1 MLIIL
6 CYNKEGE
13 NMKDALHELANKIQ
27 NFKNDIL
34 NEEAT
39 KNSCILPFL
48 SILGYDIHNPQ
59 EVIPEYNADIGIK
72 NGEKVDFTIAI
83 DNEASILVEA
93 KTIGTNL
100 NKHYSQL
107 FRYFSVVDGAKV
119 GILTDGVEYKFYTDI
134 KIPNKM
140 DQEPFFVFNIFN
152 FNEKDYKYLTK
163 FKKENFN
170 VNKIKKVAEKLYYE
184 QEIDKVVSNLLAN
197 PNDEFVNLI
206 LSEFYDGAKTS
217 KIRKNVKPMVVKAI
231 EKYKNNSNIN
241 PKVVESD
248 ITEEAQE
255 NPVVKT
261 INIRLADI
269 DRNEFNFIAIHNVT
283 YNGQPLKEEKNITQY
298 YLRLLEMLL
307 ADYKLEV
314 EDIMNQ
320 LQANSENNFMLYNS
334 DEKMRMPYRL
344 ANGYVVN
351 THCDTFCK
359 IVRLSKIVKGLNE
372 KVDIEITYSKN
383 SNKHI

>member
-1 MLIIL
+1 
-6 CYNKEGE
+6 
-13 NMKDALHELANKIQ
+13 MKDALHELANKIQ
-27 NFKNDIL
+27 NFKNNIL

-83 DNEASILVEA
+83 DNEASILVET

-119 GILTDGVEYKFYTDI
+119 GILTDGVEYQFYTDI

-152 FNEKDYKYLTK
+152 FNDKDYKYLTK

-170 VNKIKKVAEKLYYE
+170 VNKIKKAAEKLYYE
-184 QEIDKVVSNLLAN
+184 QEIDQVVSNLLAN
-197 PNDEFVNLI
+197 PNVEFVNLI
-206 LSEFYDGAKTS
+206 LSEFYDGPKTS
-217 KIRKNVKPMVVKAI
+217 IIRNNVKPMVVKAI
-231 EKYKNNSNIN
+231 KKYVNNSNSN
-241 PKVVESD
+241 SKPVEAKLLDNEVNSYS
-248 ITEEAQE
+248 
-255 NPVVKT
+255 NMKT
-261 INIRLADI
+261 INIRIKDI
-269 DRNEFNFIAIHNVT
+269 DPNEFNSITIHNVT
-283 YNGQPLKEEKNITQY
+283 YNGQSLKEEKSVTQY

-307 ADYKLEV
+307 ADYELEV
-314 EDIMNQ
+314 VAIMNQ
-320 LQANSENNFMLYNS
+320 LQANSETNFMLYKS

-351 THCDTFCK
+351 TNYNTFYK
-359 IVRLSKIVKGLNE
+359 IDRLSKIVKGLNE
-372 KVDIEITYSKN
+372 KVDIEITYSKIL
-383 SNKHI
+383 NKNI

>member
-1 MLIIL
+1 
-6 CYNKEGE
+6 
-13 NMKDALHELANKIQ
+13 MKDALHELANKIQ

-119 GILTDGVEYKFYTDI
+119 GILTDGVEYQFYTDI

-152 FNEKDYKYLTK
+152 FNDKDYKYLTK

-170 VNKIKKVAEKLYYE
+170 VNKIKKAAEKLYYE

-197 PNDEFVNLI
+197 PSDDFVNLI
-206 LSEFYDGAKTS
+206 LSEIYDGRKTPL
-217 KIRKNVKPMVVKAI
+217 IRNTVQPMVVKAI
-231 EKYKNNSNIN
+231 KKYVNNSNSN
-241 PKVVESD
+241 SKPVEAKLLDNEVNTDS
-248 ITEEAQE
+248 TA
-255 NPVVKT
+255 KT
-261 INIRLADI
+261 INIRIEDI
-269 DRNEFNFIAIHNVT
+269 DRKEFNSITIHDVA
-283 YNGQPLKEEKNITQY
+283 YNGQSLKEEKNLTQY
-298 YLRLLEMLL
+298 YLRLIEMLL
-307 ADYKLEV
+307 DNYEEEIVA
-314 EDIMNQ
+314 IMNQ
-320 LQANSENNFMLYNS
+320 LQANREINFILYNS
-334 DEKMRMPYRL
+334 DEKMLMPKRL

-351 THCDTFCK
+351 TNYDTFTK
-359 IVRLSKIVKGLNE
+359 IDCLSKIIKGLND

-383 SNKHI
+383 VKK

>member
-1 MLIIL
+1 M
-6 CYNKEGE
+6 KE
-13 NMKDALHELANKIQ
+13 ALHELANKIQ

-119 GILTDGVEYKFYTDI
+119 GILTDGVEYQFYTDI
-134 KIPNKM
+134 KIQNKM
-140 DQEPFFVFNIFN
+140 DQEPFFVFNIFSVN
-152 FNEKDYKYLTK
+152 DKDYKYLTK

-184 QEIDKVVSNLLAN
+184 QEIDQAVSNLLAN
-197 PNDEFVNLI
+197 PNDEFVKLI

-217 KIRKNVKPMVVKAI
+217 KILNNVKPMVVKAI
-231 EKYKNNSNIN
+231 EKSKNNFNKN
-241 PKVVESD
+241 TKVVESD
-248 ITEEAQE
+248 TTEEVQE

-269 DRNEFNFIAIHNVT
+269 DKNEFNSITIHNVT
-283 YNGQPLKEEKNITQY
+283 YNGQSLKEEKNVTQY
-298 YLRLLEMLL
+298 YLRLIEMLL
-307 ADYKLEV
+307 DNYEEQVVA
-314 EDIMNQ
+314 IMNQ
-320 LQANSENNFMLYNS
+320 IQANCKNNFLLYKSN
-334 DEKMRMPYRL
+334 ENMRMPNRL
-344 ANGYVVN
+344 PNGYVVN
-351 THCDTFCK
+351 TNFDTFHK
-359 IVRLSKIVKGLNE
+359 VDRLSKIVKGLNE
-372 KVDIEITYSKN
+372 KVDIEITYSKI
-383 SNKHI
+383 SNKNF

>member
-1 MLIIL
+1 
-6 CYNKEGE
+6 
-13 NMKDALHELANKIQ
+13 MKDALHELANKIQ
-27 NFKNDIL
+27 SFKKDIS

-72 NGEKVDFTIAI
+72 NGEKVDFTIVI

-119 GILTDGVEYKFYTDI
+119 GILTDGVEYQFYTDI

-152 FNEKDYKYLTK
+152 FNDKDYKYLTK

-170 VNKIKKVAEKLYYE
+170 VNKIKKAAEKLYYE
-184 QEIDKVVSNLLAN
+184 QEIDQIVSNLLAN
-197 PNDEFVNLI
+197 PNDDFVNLI

-217 KIRKNVKPMVVKAI
+217 KIRNNVKPMVVKAI
-231 EKYKNNSNIN
+231 EKYVSNIN
-241 PKVVESD
+241 CNSKPIETKLLDNGVNTDS
-248 ITEEAQE
+248 I
-255 NPVVKT
+255 VKT

-269 DRNEFNFIAIHNVT
+269 DRKEFNSITIHDVV
-283 YNGQPLKEEKNITQY
+283 YNGQSLKEEKSVNQY
-298 YLRLLEMLL
+298 YLRLLGMLL
-307 ADYKLEV
+307 ADYESEV
-314 EDIMNQ
+314 VAIMNQ
-320 LQANSENNFMLYNS
+320 LQANCENNFMLYNS
-334 DEKMRMPYRL
+334 DEKMREPKRL

-351 THCDTFCK
+351 TNYNTFYK
-359 IVRLSKIVKGLNE
+359 IDRLSKIVKGLND

-383 SNKHI
+383 VNK

>member
-1 MLIIL
+1 
-6 CYNKEGE
+6 
-13 NMKDALHELANKIQ
+13 MKDALHELANKIQ
-27 NFKNDIL
+27 RFKNDIL

-59 EVIPEYNADIGIK
+59 EVVPEYIADIGIK

-83 DNEASILVEA
+83 DNEASMLVEA

-119 GILTDGVEYKFYTDI
+119 GILTDGVEYQFYTDI
-134 KIPNKM
+134 KIQNKM

-152 FNEKDYKYLTK
+152 FNDKDYKYLTK

-170 VNKIKKVAEKLYYE
+170 VNKIKKAAEKLYYE
-184 QEIDKVVSNLLAN
+184 QEIDRIVANVLSN
-197 PNDEFVNLI
+197 PNDDFVNLI
-206 LSEFYDGAKTS
+206 LSEFYDGPRTS
-217 KIRKNVKPMVVKAI
+217 KIRNNVKPMVVKAI
-231 EKYKNNSNIN
+231 EKYVSNIN
-241 PKVVESD
+241 SNSKPIETKSLDDKVDNDS
-248 ITEEAQE
+248 I
-255 NPVVKT
+255 VKT

-269 DRNEFNFIAIHNVT
+269 DRKEFNSITIHNVV
-283 YNGQPLKEEKNITQY
+283 YNGQSLKEEKNVNQY
-298 YLRLLEMLL
+298 YLRLIEMLL
-307 ADYKLEV
+307 DNYEEEV
-314 EDIMNQ
+314 VAIMNQ

-334 DEKMRMPYRL
+334 DEKMRDPNRL

-351 THCDTFCK
+351 TNYNTFYK
-359 IVRLSKIVKGLNE
+359 IDRLSKIIKGLKE
-372 KVDIEITYSKN
+372 KVDIEITYTKN
-383 SNKHI
+383 VNK

>member
-27 NFKNDIL
+27 RFKNDIL

-59 EVIPEYNADIGIK
+59 EVVPEYIADIGIK
-72 NGEKVDFTIAI
+72 NREKVDFTIAI
-83 DNEASILVEA
+83 DNEASMLVEA

-100 NKHYSQL
+100 NKYYSQL

-119 GILTDGVEYKFYTDI
+119 GILTDGVEYQFYTDI

-140 DQEPFFVFNIFN
+140 DQEPFFVFNILN
-152 FNEKDYKYLTK
+152 FNDKDYKYLTK

-170 VNKIKKVAEKLYYE
+170 VNKIKKAAEKLYYE
-184 QEIDKVVSNLLAN
+184 QEIDRIVANVLSN
-197 PNDEFVNLI
+197 PNDDFVNLI
-206 LSEFYDGAKTS
+206 LSEFYDGRKTPL
-217 KIRKNVKPMVVKAI
+217 IRNTVQPMVVKAI
-231 EKYKNNSNIN
+231 KKYVNNSNSN
-241 PKVVESD
+241 SKPVEAKLLDNEVNTDS
-248 ITEEAQE
+248 
-255 NPVVKT
+255 NMKT

-269 DRNEFNFIAIHNVT
+269 DRKEFNSITIHDVV
-283 YNGQPLKEEKNITQY
+283 YNGQSLKEEKSVNQY
-298 YLRLLEMLL
+298 YLRLIEMLL
-307 ADYKLEV
+307 DNYEEEV
-314 EDIMNQ
+314 VAIMNQ

-334 DEKMRMPYRL
+334 DEKMREPKRL

-351 THCDTFCK
+351 TNYNTFVK
-359 IVRLSKIVKGLNE
+359 INRLSKIVKRLKE

-383 SNKHI
+383 VNK

>member
-1 MLIIL
+1 
-6 CYNKEGE
+6 
-13 NMKDALHELANKIQ
+13 MKDALHELANKIQ
-27 NFKNDIL
+27 RFKNDIL

-59 EVIPEYNADIGIK
+59 EVVPEYIADLGIK

-83 DNEASILVEA
+83 DNEASMLVEA

-107 FRYFSVVDGAKV
+107 FRYFTVVDGAKV
-119 GILTDGVEYKFYTDI
+119 GILTDGVEYQFYTDI

-152 FNEKDYKYLTK
+152 FNDKDYKYLTK

-170 VNKIKKVAEKLYYE
+170 VNKIKKAAEKLYYE
-184 QEIDKVVSNLLAN
+184 QEIDQVVSNLLAN

-206 LSEFYDGAKTS
+206 SSEFYDGVKTP
-217 KIRKNVKPMVVKAI
+217 KIRNNVKPMVVKAI
-231 EKYKNNSNIN
+231 EKYKNNFNTN
-241 PKVVESD
+241 PKVVESK
-248 ITEEAQE
+248 ITEQVQE
-255 NPVVKT
+255 NPNVKT

-269 DRNEFNFIAIHNVT
+269 DRNEFNFITIHNVT
-283 YNGQPLKEEKNITQY
+283 YNGQSLKEEKNVTQY

-307 ADYKLEV
+307 ADYELEV
-314 EDIMNQ
+314 VAIMNQ
-320 LQANSENNFMLYNS
+320 LQANSKNNFMLYNS
-334 DEKMRMPYRL
+334 DEKMLAPHRL
-344 ANGYVVN
+344 ANGYIVN
-351 THCDTFCK
+351 TYENTFCK
-359 IVRLSKIVKGLNE
+359 INRLSKIVKGLND
-372 KVDIEITYSKN
+372 KVDIEITYSKI
-383 SNKHI
+383 SNKSI

>member
-1 MLIIL
+1 
-6 CYNKEGE
+6 
-13 NMKDALHELANKIQ
+13 MKDALHELANKIQ
-27 NFKNDIL
+27 NFKNNIL

-83 DNEASILVEA
+83 DNEASILVET

-119 GILTDGVEYKFYTDI
+119 GILTDGVEYQFYTDI

-152 FNEKDYKYLTK
+152 FNDKDYKYLTK

-170 VNKIKKVAEKLYYE
+170 VNKIKKAAEKLYYE
-184 QEIDKVVSNLLAN
+184 QEIDQVVSNLLAN
-197 PNDEFVNLI
+197 PNVEFVNLI
-206 LSEFYDGAKTS
+206 LSEFYDGPKTS
-217 KIRKNVKPMVVKAI
+217 IIRNNVKPMVVKAI
-231 EKYKNNSNIN
+231 KKYVNNSNSN
-241 PKVVESD
+241 SKPVEAKLLDNEVNSYS
-248 ITEEAQE
+248 
-255 NPVVKT
+255 NMKT
-261 INIRLADI
+261 INIRIKDI
-269 DRNEFNFIAIHNVT
+269 DPNEFNSMTIHNVT
-283 YNGQPLKEEKNITQY
+283 YTGQSLKEEKSVTQY

-307 ADYKLEV
+307 ADYELEV
-314 EDIMNQ
+314 VAIMNQ
-320 LQANSENNFMLYNS
+320 LQANSETNFMLYKS

-351 THCDTFCK
+351 TNYNTFYK
-359 IVRLSKIVKGLNE
+359 IDRLSKIVKGLNE
-372 KVDIEITYSKN
+372 KVDIEITYSKIL
-383 SNKHI
+383 NKNI

>member
-1 MLIIL
+1 
-6 CYNKEGE
+6 
-13 NMKDALHELANKIQ
+13 MKDALHELANKIQ

-59 EVIPEYNADIGIK
+59 EVIPEYKADIGIK

-119 GILTDGVEYKFYTDI
+119 GILTDGVEYHFYTDI
-134 KIPNKM
+134 KTSNKM

-152 FNEKDYKYLTK
+152 FNDKDYKYLTK

-170 VNKIKKVAEKLYYE
+170 VNKIKKAAEKLYYE
-184 QEIDKVVSNLLAN
+184 QEIDQVVSNLLAN
-197 PNDEFVNLI
+197 PNDDFVNLI
-206 LSEFYDGAKTS
+206 LSEIYDGRKTTL
-217 KIRKNVKPMVVKAI
+217 IRNTVQPMVVKAI
-231 EKYKNNSNIN
+231 KKYVNNSNCNSKPIETKLLDN
-241 PKVVESD
+241 EVNTDS
-248 ITEEAQE
+248 TA
-255 NPVVKT
+255 KT
-261 INIRLADI
+261 INIRIEDI
-269 DRNEFNFIAIHNVT
+269 DPIEFNSISIHDVT
-283 YNGQPLKEEKNITQY
+283 YNGQPLKEEKNVTQY
-298 YLRLLEMLL
+298 YLRLIEMLL
-307 ADYKLEV
+307 DNYEEEV
-314 EDIMNQ
+314 VATMNQ

-334 DEKMRMPYRL
+334 DEKMRMPNRL

-351 THCDTFCK
+351 TNYNTFYK
-359 IVRLSKIVKGLNE
+359 IDRLSKIVKGLKE

-383 SNKHI
+383 VNK

>member
-1 MLIIL
+1 
-6 CYNKEGE
+6 
-13 NMKDALHELANKIQ
+13 MKDALHELANKIQ
-27 NFKNDIL
+27 SFKNDIL

-59 EVIPEYNADIGIK
+59 EVVPEYKADIGIK

-83 DNEASILVEA
+83 DNEASMLVEA

-119 GILTDGVEYKFYTDI
+119 GILTDGVEYQFYTDI

-152 FNEKDYKYLTK
+152 FNDKDYKYLTK

-170 VNKIKKVAEKLYYE
+170 VNKIKKAAEKLYYE
-184 QEIDKVVSNLLAN
+184 QEIDRIVANVLSN
-197 PNDEFVNLI
+197 PNDDFIKLI
-206 LSEFYDGAKTS
+206 LSEFYGGAKTS
-217 KIRKNVKPMVVKAI
+217 KIRNNVKPMVVKAI
-231 EKYKNNSNIN
+231 EKYINNFNTN
-241 PKVVESD
+241 HKVVESD
-248 ITEEAQE
+248 ITEELQE
-255 NPVVKT
+255 IPVVET

-269 DRNEFNFIAIHNVT
+269 DPNEFNFITIHDVA
-283 YNGQPLKEEKNITQY
+283 YNDQSLKEEKNVTQY
-298 YLRLLEMLL
+298 YLRLIEMLL
-307 ADYKLEV
+307 DNYEEEV
-314 EDIMNQ
+314 VAIMNQ
-320 LQANSENNFMLYNS
+320 LQANSKNNFMLYNS
-334 DEKMRMPYRL
+334 DEKMRKSKRL
-344 ANGYVVN
+344 ANGYFVN
-351 THCDTFCK
+351 THGDTFVK
-359 IVRLSKIVKGLNE
+359 IDRLSKIVKGLKE

-383 SNKHI
+383 VNK

>member
-13 NMKDALHELANKIQ
+13 NMKDALNELANKIQ
-27 NFKNDIL
+27 SFKNDIL

-59 EVIPEYNADIGIK
+59 EVIPEYKADIGIK

-119 GILTDGVEYKFYTDI
+119 GILTDGVEYQFYTDI

-152 FNEKDYKYLTK
+152 FNDKDYKYLTK

-184 QEIDKVVSNLLAN
+184 QEIDHIVANLLSN
-197 PNDEFVNLI
+197 PNDDFVNLI
-206 LSEFYDGAKTS
+206 LSEFYDGVKTP
-217 KIRKNVKPMVVKAI
+217 KIRNNVKPMVVKAI
-231 EKYKNNSNIN
+231 EKYVSNIN
-241 PKVVESD
+241 CNSKPIKTKLLNNEVNTDS
-248 ITEEAQE
+248 II
-255 NPVVKT
+255 KT

-269 DRNEFNFIAIHNVT
+269 DKSEFNSITIHNVT
-283 YNGQPLKEEKNITQY
+283 YNGQSLKEEKSVNQY
-298 YLRLLEMLL
+298 YLRLIEMLL
-307 ADYKLEV
+307 DNYEEEV
-314 EDIMNQ
+314 VAIMNQ

-334 DEKMRMPYRL
+334 DEKMREPKRL

-351 THCDTFCK
+351 TNYNTFVK
-359 IVRLSKIVKGLNE
+359 IDRLSKIVKGLKE

-383 SNKHI
+383 VNK

>member
-1 MLIIL
+1 
-6 CYNKEGE
+6 
-13 NMKDALHELANKIQ
+13 MKDALHELANKIQ
-27 NFKNDIL
+27 SFKNDIL

-59 EVIPEYNADIGIK
+59 EVVPEYIADIGIK

-83 DNEASILVEA
+83 DNEASMLVEA

-107 FRYFSVVDGAKV
+107 FRNFSVVDGAKV
-119 GILTDGVEYKFYTDI
+119 GILTDGVEYQFYTDI

-152 FNEKDYKYLTK
+152 FNDKDYKYLTK

-170 VNKIKKVAEKLYYE
+170 VYKIKKAAEKLYYE
-184 QEIDKVVSNLLAN
+184 QEIDRIVANVLSN
-197 PNDEFVNLI
+197 PNDDFINLI
-206 LSEFYDGAKTS
+206 LSEIYDGRKTPL
-217 KIRKNVKPMVVKAI
+217 IRNTVQPMVVKAI
-231 EKYKNNSNIN
+231 EKYVSNMNCNSKTIETKLLDNEVNTDSI
-241 PKVVESD
+241 
-248 ITEEAQE
+248 
-255 NPVVKT
+255 VKT
-261 INIRLADI
+261 INIRIEDI
-269 DRNEFNFIAIHNVT
+269 DPNEFNNITIHNVT
-283 YNGQPLKEEKNITQY
+283 YNGQPLEEKKNVTEY
-298 YLRLLEMLL
+298 YLSLIEMLL
-307 ADYKLEV
+307 DNYEEEV
-314 EDIMNQ
+314 VAIMNQ

-334 DEKMRMPYRL
+334 DEKMRMPNRL

-351 THCDTFCK
+351 TNYNTFYK
-359 IVRLSKIVKGLNE
+359 IDRLSKIVKGLKC

-383 SNKHI
+383 VNK

>member
-1 MLIIL
+1 M
-6 CYNKEGE
+6 
-13 NMKDALHELANKIQ
+13 
-27 NFKNDIL
+27 
-34 NEEAT
+34 
-39 KNSCILPFL
+39 

-59 EVIPEYNADIGIK
+59 EVVPEYIADIGIK

-83 DNEASILVEA
+83 DNEASMLVEA

-107 FRYFSVVDGAKV
+107 FRYFSVVDGVKV
-119 GILTDGVEYKFYTDI
+119 GILTDGVEYQFYTDI

-152 FNEKDYKYLTK
+152 FNNKDYKYLTK

-170 VNKIKKVAEKLYYE
+170 MNKIKKAAEKLYYE
-184 QEIDKVVSNLLAN
+184 QEIDRVVSNLLSN

-206 LSEFYDGAKTS
+206 LSEFYDGVKTS
-217 KIRKNVKPMVVKAI
+217 KIRNNVKPMVVKAI
-231 EKYKNNSNIN
+231 EKYINNFNTN
-241 PKVVESD
+241 HKVVESN
-248 ITEEAQE
+248 IREEVQE
-255 NPVVKT
+255 IPVVKT

-269 DRNEFNFIAIHNVT
+269 VRKEFNSISIHKVT
-283 YNGQPLKEEKNITQY
+283 YNGQSLKEEKNVTQY

-307 ADYKLEV
+307 ADYELEV
-314 EDIMNQ
+314 VAIMNQ
-320 LQANSENNFMLYNS
+320 LQANREINFMLYNS
-334 DEKMRMPYRL
+334 DEKMLMPNRL

-351 THCDTFCK
+351 TNYNTFSK
-359 IVRLSKIVKGLNE
+359 INCLSKIVKGLKE

-383 SNKHI
+383 VNK

>member
-1 MLIIL
+1 
-6 CYNKEGE
+6 
-13 NMKDALHELANKIQ
+13 MKDALHELANKIQ
-27 NFKNDIL
+27 SFKNDIL

-59 EVIPEYNADIGIK
+59 EVVPEYIADIGIK

-83 DNEASILVEA
+83 DNEASMLVEA

-119 GILTDGVEYKFYTDI
+119 GILTDGVEYQFYTDI

-152 FNEKDYKYLTK
+152 FNDKDYKYLTK

-170 VNKIKKVAEKLYYE
+170 VNKIKKAAEKLYYE
-184 QEIDKVVSNLLAN
+184 QEIDRIVANVLSN
-197 PNDEFVNLI
+197 PNDDFVNLI
-206 LSEFYDGAKTS
+206 LSEIYDGPRTS

-231 EKYKNNSNIN
+231 EKYVSNIN
-241 PKVVESD
+241 CNCKPIQTKLIDNEVNTDS
-248 ITEEAQE
+248 I
-255 NPVVKT
+255 VKT
-261 INIRLADI
+261 INIRINDI
-269 DRNEFNFIAIHNVT
+269 GRNEFNSITIHNVA
-283 YNGQPLKEEKNITQY
+283 YNGQSLKEEKNVIQY
-298 YLRLLEMLL
+298 YLRLIEMLL
-307 ADYKLEV
+307 DNYEEEV
-314 EDIMNQ
+314 VTIMNQ
-320 LQANSENNFMLYNS
+320 LQANSKNNFMLYNS
-334 DEKMRMPYRL
+334 DEKMRDPNRL

-351 THCDTFCK
+351 TNYNTFYK
-359 IVRLSKIVKGLNE
+359 IDRLSKIVKGLND

-383 SNKHI
+383 VNK

>member
-1 MLIIL
+1 
-6 CYNKEGE
+6 
-13 NMKDALHELANKIQ
+13 MKDALHELANKIQ

-119 GILTDGVEYKFYTDI
+119 GILTDGVEYQFYTDI

-152 FNEKDYKYLTK
+152 FNDKDYKYLTK
-163 FKKENFN
+163 FKKANFN

-197 PNDEFVNLI
+197 PNDEFVKLI
-206 LSEFYDGAKTS
+206 LSEFYDGPKTS
-217 KIRKNVKPMVVKAI
+217 KIRNNVKPMVVKAI
-231 EKYKNNSNIN
+231 EKYKNNFKTN
-241 PKVVESD
+241 PKVVENN
-248 ITEEAQE
+248 ITEEVQV

-269 DRNEFNFIAIHNVT
+269 DQNEFNSITIHNVT
-283 YNGQPLKEEKNITQY
+283 YNDQSLKEEKSVTQY
-298 YLRLLEMLL
+298 YLRLLGKLL
-307 ADYKLEV
+307 ADYESEV
-314 EDIMNQ
+314 VAIMNK
-320 LQANSENNFMLYNS
+320 LQAKSKNNFMLYNS
-334 DEKMRMPYRL
+334 DEKMRKPYRL

-351 THCDTFCK
+351 TNYNTFYK
-359 IVRLSKIVKGLNE
+359 IYCLSKIVKGLNE
-372 KVDIEITYSKN
+372 KVDIEITYSKT
-383 SNKHI
+383 SNKNI

>member
-1 MLIIL
+1 
-6 CYNKEGE
+6 
-13 NMKDALHELANKIQ
+13 MKDALHELANKIQ
-27 NFKNDIL
+27 NFKNNIL

-83 DNEASILVEA
+83 DNEASILVET

-119 GILTDGVEYKFYTDI
+119 GILTDGVEYQFYTDI

-152 FNEKDYKYLTK
+152 FNDKDYKYLTK

-170 VNKIKKVAEKLYYE
+170 VNKIKKAAEKLYYE
-184 QEIDKVVSNLLAN
+184 QEIDQVVSNLLAN

-206 LSEFYDGAKTS
+206 LSEFYDGPKTS
-217 KIRKNVKPMVVKAI
+217 IIRNNVKPMVVKAI
-231 EKYKNNSNIN
+231 KKYVNNSNSN
-241 PKVVESD
+241 SKPVEAKLLDNEVNSYS
-248 ITEEAQE
+248 
-255 NPVVKT
+255 NMKT
-261 INIRLADI
+261 INIRIKDI
-269 DRNEFNFIAIHNVT
+269 DPNEFNSITIHNVT
-283 YNGQPLKEEKNITQY
+283 YNGQSLKEEKSVTQY

-307 ADYKLEV
+307 ADYELEV
-314 EDIMNQ
+314 VAIMNQ
-320 LQANSENNFMLYNS
+320 LQANSETNFMLYKS

-351 THCDTFCK
+351 TNYNTFYK
-359 IVRLSKIVKGLNE
+359 IDRLSKIVKGLNE
-372 KVDIEITYSKN
+372 KVDIEITYSKIL
-383 SNKHI
+383 NKNI

>member
-1 MLIIL
+1 
-6 CYNKEGE
+6 
-13 NMKDALHELANKIQ
+13 MKDALHELANKIQ

-119 GILTDGVEYKFYTDI
+119 GILTDGVEYQFYTDI

-152 FNEKDYKYLTK
+152 FNDKDYKYLTK

-170 VNKIKKVAEKLYYE
+170 VNKIKKAAEKLYYE
-184 QEIDKVVSNLLAN
+184 QEIDQVVSNLLAN
-197 PNDEFVNLI
+197 PNDDFVNLI
-206 LSEFYDGAKTS
+206 LSEFYDGPKTS
-217 KIRKNVKPMVVKAI
+217 KIRNNIKPMVVKAI
-231 EKYKNNSNIN
+231 EKYKNNFNTN
-241 PKVVESD
+241 PKVVESN
-248 ITEEAQE
+248 ITEEVQE
-255 NPVVKT
+255 NPVFKT

-269 DRNEFNFIAIHNVT
+269 DPNEFNSITIHNVT
-283 YNGQPLKEEKNITQY
+283 YNGQSLIEEKDVTQY
-298 YLRLLEMLL
+298 YLRLIELL
-307 ADYKLEV
+307 LDNYEEQVVA
-314 EDIMNQ
+314 IMNQ
-320 LQANSENNFMLYNS
+320 LQANSKNNFMLNNS
-334 DEKMRMPYRL
+334 DKNMRNPKRL
-344 ANGYVVN
+344 PNGYVVN
-351 THCDTFCK
+351 THSDTFSK
-359 IVRLSKIVKGLNE
+359 IDRLSKIVKGIKE
-372 KVDIEITYSKN
+372 KVDIEITYSKIP
-383 SNKHI
+383 NKNI

>member
-1 MLIIL
+1 
-6 CYNKEGE
+6 
-13 NMKDALHELANKIQ
+13 MKDALHELANKIQ
-27 NFKNDIL
+27 RFKNDIL

-59 EVIPEYNADIGIK
+59 EVVPEYIADIGIK

-83 DNEASILVEA
+83 DNEASMLVEA

-100 NKHYSQL
+100 SKHYSQL

-119 GILTDGVEYKFYTDI
+119 GILTDGVEYQFYTDI

-152 FNEKDYKYLTK
+152 FNDKDYKYLTK

-170 VNKIKKVAEKLYYE
+170 VNKIKKAAEKLYYE
-184 QEIDKVVSNLLAN
+184 QKIDRIVANVLSN
-197 PNDEFVNLI
+197 PNDDFVNLI
-206 LSEFYDGAKTS
+206 LSEFYCGAKTS
-217 KIRKNVKPMVVKAI
+217 KIRNNVKPMVVKAI
-231 EKYKNNSNIN
+231 EKYVSNIN
-241 PKVVESD
+241 CNSKPIEAKSLDNKVHTDS
-248 ITEEAQE
+248 I
-255 NPVVKT
+255 VKT

-269 DRNEFNFIAIHNVT
+269 DPNEFNNITIHNVT
-283 YNGQPLKEEKNITQY
+283 YNGQPLEEKKNVTEY
-298 YLRLLEMLL
+298 YLSLIEMLL
-307 ADYKLEV
+307 DNYEEEV
-314 EDIMNQ
+314 VAIMNQ

-334 DEKMRMPYRL
+334 DEKMRMPHRL

-351 THCDTFCK
+351 TNYNTFVK
-359 IVRLSKIVKGLNE
+359 IDRLSKIVKGLND

-383 SNKHI
+383 VNK

>member
-1 MLIIL
+1 
-6 CYNKEGE
+6 
-13 NMKDALHELANKIQ
+13 MKDALHELANKIQ
-27 NFKNDIL
+27 SFKNDIL

-59 EVIPEYNADIGIK
+59 EVVPEYIADIGIK

-83 DNEASILVEA
+83 DNEASMLVEA

-119 GILTDGVEYKFYTDI
+119 GILTDGVEYQFYTDI

-152 FNEKDYKYLTK
+152 FNDKDYKYLTK

-170 VNKIKKVAEKLYYE
+170 VNKIKKAAEKLYYE

-197 PNDEFVNLI
+197 PNDDFVNLI
-206 LSEFYDGAKTS
+206 LSEFYDGVKTP
-217 KIRKNVKPMVVKAI
+217 KIRNNVKPMVVKAI
-231 EKYKNNSNIN
+231 EKYKNNFNTN
-241 PKVVESD
+241 PKVVESN
-248 ITEEAQE
+248 ITEEVQE
-255 NPVVKT
+255 NPNVKT
-261 INIRLADI
+261 INIRLEDI
-269 DRNEFNFIAIHNVT
+269 DRNEFNFITIHNVV
-283 YNGQPLKEEKNITQY
+283 YNGQSLKEEKNVIQY
-298 YLRLLEMLL
+298 YLRLIEMLL
-307 ADYKLEV
+307 DNYEEEV
-314 EDIMNQ
+314 VTIINQ
-320 LQANSENNFMLYNS
+320 LQANSKNNFMLYNS
-334 DEKMRMPYRL
+334 DEKMRMPHRL

-351 THCDTFCK
+351 THCDTFSK
-359 IVRLSKIVKGLNE
+359 LDRLSKIVKGLND

-383 SNKHI
+383 VNK

>member
-1 MLIIL
+1 MLIVL

-13 NMKDALHELANKIQ
+13 NMKNALHELANKIQ

-119 GILTDGVEYKFYTDI
+119 GILTDGVEYQFYTDI

-152 FNEKDYKYLTK
+152 FNDKDYKYLTK

-170 VNKIKKVAEKLYYE
+170 VNKIKKAAEKLYYE
-184 QEIDKVVSNLLAN
+184 QEIDQVVSNLLAN

-206 LSEFYDGAKTS
+206 LSEFYDGVKTS
-217 KIRKNVKPMVVKAI
+217 KIRNNVKPMVVKAI
-231 EKYKNNSNIN
+231 EKYINNFNTNHKVIESNIR
-241 PKVVESD
+241 
-248 ITEEAQE
+248 EEVQE
-255 NPVVKT
+255 IPVVKT

-269 DRNEFNFIAIHNVT
+269 DKNEFNSISIHKVT
-283 YNGQPLKEEKNITQY
+283 YNGQSLKEEKNVTQY

-307 ADYKLEV
+307 ADYELEV
-314 EDIMNQ
+314 VAIMNQ
-320 LQANSENNFMLYNS
+320 LQANREINFMLYNS
-334 DEKMRMPYRL
+334 DEKMLKPNQL

-351 THCDTFCK
+351 TNCDTFSK
-359 IVRLSKIVKGLNE
+359 INCLSKIVKGLKE

-383 SNKHI
+383 VNK